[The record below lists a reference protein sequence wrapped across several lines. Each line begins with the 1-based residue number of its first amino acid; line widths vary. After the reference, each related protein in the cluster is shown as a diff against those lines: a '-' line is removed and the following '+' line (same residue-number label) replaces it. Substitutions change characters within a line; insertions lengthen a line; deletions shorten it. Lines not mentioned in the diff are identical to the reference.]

1 MKLQI
6 FLATT
11 IGFCLQAQTYQ
22 ITYQQSF
29 EGKTQDGSDQIITY
43 ANAKENIITSQKIID
58 GSKKKPY
65 EITKTNNEN
74 FIVDYYSFLPNQENP
89 TTTNEEIIKKYQFK
103 LSDET
108 KKIAGYL
115 CKKAITSVNSNTI
128 EVWYTNE
135 IPVYGGPSLIG
146 QNLGLVLET
155 TRNGNTTI
163 SATNIKKV
171 KNFNKINILNENN
184 FKTTDELSY
193 KDIIWKS
200 RFTTFP
206 VFKNETIN
214 FSSESKSDSIIRRFA
229 NGTVILKKVKFPTIQ
244 STQSVFVEL
253 TEKSKG
259 DAYDRTGTVFII
271 PEDKELNFFTALE
284 KGIKN
289 IPSYKNDNGKE
300 YFGVS
305 ITENYLPTIELMRFF
320 TPFGVQHFNHIK
332 LKDKIWRDKTYYRQE
347 ISELTPSIS
356 NKELWVGTFIGNY
369 DKGGHQIDLE
379 ITIHDDGLATF
390 PSNYQ
395 LPLFNTLNIMEMA
408 GQDYATMFN
417 SLQGLT
423 INFNIDHNIKNAY
436 LRYITTGHGGWENGD
451 EFLPK
456 ANNITLDSKET
467 YTFIPWRT
475 DCGSYRLDNPAS
487 GNFSNGLSSSDLS
500 RSNWCPG
507 TVTNPEYIYLG
518 DLKPGNHTIRITIQ
532 QGANEGS
539 SFSSWNVSG
548 LLLGQKEN
556 LPTR

>member
-1 MKLQI
+1 M
-6 FLATT
+6 
-11 IGFCLQAQTYQ
+11 
-22 ITYQQSF
+22 
-29 EGKTQDGSDQIITY
+29 
-43 ANAKENIITSQKIID
+43 
-58 GSKKKPY
+58 
-65 EITKTNNEN
+65 
-74 FIVDYYSFLPNQENP
+74 
-89 TTTNEEIIKKYQFK
+89 
-103 LSDET
+103 
-108 KKIAGYL
+108 
-115 CKKAITSVNSNTI
+115 
-128 EVWYTNE
+128 
-135 IPVYGGPSLIG
+135 
-146 QNLGLVLET
+146 
-155 TRNGNTTI
+155 
-163 SATNIKKV
+163 
-171 KNFNKINILNENN
+171 
-184 FKTTDELSY
+184 
-193 KDIIWKS
+193 
-200 RFTTFP
+200 
-206 VFKNETIN
+206 
-214 FSSESKSDSIIRRFA
+214 
-229 NGTVILKKVKFPTIQ
+229 
-244 STQSVFVEL
+244 
-253 TEKSKG
+253 
-259 DAYDRTGTVFII
+259 FII

-518 DLKPGNHTIRITIQ
+518 DLKAGNHTVKITIQ